1 MAEALQRGPLW
12 GVVEREV
19 KEAEEHPEEGNR
31 RGKNKDHRVKERIR
45 VKHDE
50 DRTMVQEERIED
62 LSYNDMEGSK
72 ARGRE
77 ELEEKNRKTKAR
89 KRFERKKPNELWQI
103 DIKGPM
109 WCEEQPPEG
118 QHLYLLT
125 MIDDHSR
132 FMIGAKFYTRP
143 VRNHDILSEL
153 RKAISKYGK
162 PFQILT
168 DNGSQFYAVNG
179 GTSTFTRWCMQEG
192 IEHIRSRVFHP
203 HRKPAV
209 K

>member
-1 MAEALQRGPLW
+1 MNY
-12 GVVEREV
+12 V
-19 KEAEEHPEEGNR
+19 
-31 RGKNKDHRVKERIR
+31 
-45 VKHDE
+45 
-50 DRTMVQEERIED
+50 
-62 LSYNDMEGSK
+62 
-72 ARGRE
+72 
-77 ELEEKNRKTKAR
+77 
-89 KRFERKKPNELWQI
+89 WQI

-109 WCEEQPPEG
+109 WCEEQG

-132 FMIGAKFYTRP
+132 FMVGAKFYTRP

-153 RKAISKYGK
+153 HKAIRKYGK
-162 PFQILT
+162 PLQILT

-203 HRKPAV
+203 QTCGKVERTHGTIVREFKRLGLPFCNLSFSCYYLDYYNFFRPHQGI
-209 K
+209 KLLTPGERFMNHPPLNYPPKKCNPSLWS